1 MTGTSNNETPGTG
14 GDRGSRPPQADVI
27 QPDNDPQRVAV
38 LPEDRH
44 RRPRIGSRLR
54 SSRVRPDPP
63 DLGALAKEAVISFL
77 HDASI
82 ATAERE
88 AMRAETA
95 AAGTSTA
102 ATVGTG
108 VTNGPG
114 EADRIS
120 AAADEPRPGTAAAD
134 ARRVDAESVAWRAAS
149 VGLAT
154 LDRIEAAAAS
164 IEADIR
170 AALQAQ
176 ADLQAGAGAAAEAAV
191 SAAASAW
198 QAAATAVEADSRVK
212 IAAAPG
218 RAFCDDHRRPSHH
231 RDDSRGGGRH
241 SPRLRQRGRP
251 RGPSNR
257 PY

>member
-1 MTGTSNNETPGTG
+1 MTPSASPCYRETHLAPG
-14 GDRGSRPPQADVI
+14 A
-27 QPDNDPQRVAV
+27 A
-38 LPEDRH
+38 
-44 RRPRIGSRLR
+44 RLR
-54 SSRVRPDPP
+54 SSHARPDPP
-63 DLGALAKEAVISFL
+63 DLGALAKDAVISFL

-88 AMRAETA
+88 AVRAETA
-95 AAGTSTA
+95 VPGTRTT
-102 ATVGTG
+102 ATVETG

-114 EADRIS
+114 EADEIS
-120 AAADEPRPGTAAAD
+120 TADEPLPGTAAAG

-176 ADLQAGAGAAAEAAV
+176 AHLQAGAGAAAEAAV

-212 IAAAPG
+212 IAL
-218 RAFCDDHRRPSHH
+218 RRVEHIVTITVVLLIIAMILVVVGATPL
-231 RDDSRGGGRH
+231 G
-241 SPRLRQRGRP
+241 
-251 RGPSNR
+251 
-257 PY
+257 